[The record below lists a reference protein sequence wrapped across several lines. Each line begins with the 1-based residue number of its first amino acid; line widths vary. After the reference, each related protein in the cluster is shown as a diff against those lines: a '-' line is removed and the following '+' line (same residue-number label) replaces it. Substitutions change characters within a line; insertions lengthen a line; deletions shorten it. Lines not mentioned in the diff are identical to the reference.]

1 MTMRL
6 LPLPIALLAL
16 AGCVAQPVS
25 KPAVPAAAGE
35 QIGSAQTDANEA
47 DAAAKAAEKERLE
60 KLRANVDAAAAA
72 PNIEAA
78 PVAVNELTVARGRLS
93 DVQPDANEVAAAAE
107 RRALVE
113 SGRADEARQNAFA
126 AAEAGKRDAAAI
138 AELRAN
144 AAKLAAERDKL
155 AADLITQAER
165 NRVENQ
171 KAIDAALAEARKAQD
186 KQRNAML
193 HEQAGK
199 LTWIGIGCISAA
211 ISIAVLV
218 GFFGSVL
225 VLRRIGLYLLALAV
239 VGFLFLGAAQ
249 IIAQPW
255 FMWACAG
262 VILVG
267 CFWFGVWAWR
277 HQKRGDLAAELA
289 ARSAKVAAVAKT
301 AVPVLD
307 TAYEQA
313 NAEVKAWLDANVF
326 DRLSSM
332 MNRDEKATV
341 HEIRKGA
348 SQ

>member
-1 MTMRL
+1 MRSPLTPALVL
-6 LPLPIALLAL
+6 LMLSLG
-16 AGCVAQPVS
+16 GCVSTPTPQAKPS
-25 KPAVPAAAGE
+25 APPAAIAPDPKPANDAQSSVNSAA
-35 QIGSAQTDANEA
+35 Q
-47 DAAAKAAEKERLE
+47 ERLS
-60 KLRANVDAAAAA
+60 KLRANVDAIVSA
-72 PNIEAA
+72 PNIEAS
-78 PVAVNELTVARGRLS
+78 PVAQNEGIVAQGRLS
-93 DVQPDANEVAAAAE
+93 DVTPDANEVAAAAE

-113 SGRADEARQNAFA
+113 SGRAAEARQNAEA
-126 AAEAGKRDAAAI
+126 AADQGRTDAVRI
-138 AELRAN
+138 AELQATATSERARAD
-144 AAKLAAERDKL
+144 AAVAAY
-155 AADLITQAER
+155 AAQAEK
-165 NRVENQ
+165 NRIENQ
-171 KAIDAALAEARKAQD
+171 KAINAALAEARKAQD
-186 KQRNAML
+186 QQRNAML

-218 GFFGSVL
+218 GFFGSIT